1 MMKDGQDERAPLGSL
16 DPEVWDPGFWERFH
30 RRVLARAAGELAR
43 RRSSA
48 PRVNDLLLSWSRA
61 VVPAALLAAS
71 LGGVLAL
78 RGLGPTQEA
87 ATLQELLAPE
97 DADLAAA
104 LAASATLDAVNVFL
118 ADVEY

>member
-1 MMKDGQDERAPLGSL
+1 MIRDSQDERAPLGSL

-48 PRVNDLLLSWSRA
+48 PHIDDLLLSWSRA

-71 LGGVLAL
+71 LGGVLVL
-78 RGLGPTQEA
+78 RGLGPAEEA
-87 ATLQELLAPE
+87 ATLQEVLAPE

-104 LAASATLDAVNVFL
+104 LAAAETLDAVNVFL
-118 ADVEY
+118 ADLEY